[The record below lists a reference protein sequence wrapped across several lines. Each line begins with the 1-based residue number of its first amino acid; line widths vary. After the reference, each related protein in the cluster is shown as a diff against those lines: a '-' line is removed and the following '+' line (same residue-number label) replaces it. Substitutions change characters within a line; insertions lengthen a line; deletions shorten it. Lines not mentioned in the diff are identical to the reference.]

1 VRLEYLNMS
10 GAQLLRKPRHR
21 TPSALLRAAFIGW
34 LLTWSMVLSGHAAAE
49 EHWERNRR
57 FYATVYGD
65 IWAHTNLYSLP
76 LEAAQRDV
84 RTAEAYFVGV
94 GLGYALIPSFSVPLL
109 FCECRVEGLS
119 LELEGKF
126 GRHFGL
132 QDHSESVLVLMLRSP
147 QLQLLGGFS
156 INWALGEGVSYAHSL
171 PKFEGSVAAEGSKAS
186 GPRQFL
192 NYLAYEVELTHERLK
207 NWHFVL
213 NVHHRSGIWG
223 VIAPQR
229 TGANYIGGGIRFDF

>member
-1 VRLEYLNMS
+1 MS

-21 TPSALLRAAFIGW
+21 TPSALLRVGFIGW

-76 LEAAQRDV
+76 LEAAERDV
-84 RTAEAYFVGV
+84 RTAEAYFVGI

-109 FCECRVEGLS
+109 LCACRVEGLS

-147 QLQLLGGFS
+147 QLQLLGGRCCR
-156 INWALGEGVSYAHSL
+156 GVKGL
-171 PKFEGSVAAEGSKAS
+171 RAS
-186 GPRQFL
+186 AITR
-192 NYLAYEVELTHERLK
+192 
-207 NWHFVL
+207 W
-213 NVHHRSGIWG
+213 S
-223 VIAPQR
+223 
-229 TGANYIGGGIRFDF
+229 

>member
-1 VRLEYLNMS
+1 MS

-21 TPSALLRAAFIGW
+21 TPSALLRAGFIGW

-76 LEAAQRDV
+76 LEAAERDV
-84 RTAEAYFVGV
+84 RTAEAYFVGI

-109 FCECRVEGLS
+109 LCACRVEGLS

-132 QDHSESVLVLMLRSP
+132 QDHSESVLVTVRGLRRRRVNSGRSARTHRRRISD
-147 QLQLLGGFS
+147 LQERPAAVLLPLS
-156 INWALGEGVSYAHSL
+156 Q
-171 PKFEGSVAAEGSKAS
+171 GSRPFDTK
-186 GPRQFL
+186 
-192 NYLAYEVELTHERLK
+192 
-207 NWHFVL
+207 FVL
-213 NVHHRSGIWG
+213 SQHSRPVPPHRGSQARWG
-223 VIAPQR
+223 R
-229 TGANYIGGGIRFDF
+229 TSRPTLA

>member
-1 VRLEYLNMS
+1 MACARP
-10 GAQLLRKPRHR
+10 LRKRRPR
-21 TPSALLRAAFIGW
+21 TVSTLLRAGFVSW
-34 LLTWSMVLSGHAAAE
+34 LLIWTILSGGPVEAAE
-49 EHWERNRR
+49 PWQRNRL

-65 IWAHTNLYSLP
+65 LWAHTNLYTLP
-76 LEAAQRDV
+76 LEAAQRDL
-84 RTAEAYFVGV
+84 RTADAYFVGV
-94 GLGYALIPSFSVPLL
+94 GVGYALIPSFSVPLP
-109 FCECRVEGLS
+109 FCACFVRGLS

-147 QLQLLGGFS
+147 QLQLFGGFS
-156 INWALGEGVSYAHSL
+156 MNAAVGEGVSYAHSL
-171 PKFEGSVAAEGSKAS
+171 PKFEGSIAAEGPGAA

-192 NYLAYEVELTHERLK
+192 NYLAYEVELTHERLS
-207 NWHFVL
+207 NWHLVL

-223 VIAPQR
+223 VIAPQK